1 VRGMRTAT
9 TLLAGLLCLVWLMVA
24 PHAVAAAQTHPSS
37 ASGDASVEAGGALW
51 THWQLFTVVRSLA
64 ADGDS
69 IWVGTDNGLM
79 RFYPK
84 TEEKSVYGTSN
95 GLLSSVVLFVKV
107 APDGRARQF
116 PPGRQSD
123 GGQVWVGTAGGG
135 LSRFDGSQWTF
146 YTPYGYGSSLQYDA
160 SWTRWPHDR
169 GIGDLWVYNVAF
181 DPHGT
186 MWAATWKGLSRFD
199 GSGFHTFTVADGLV
213 DKWVYTLAIDRNGR
227 IWAGTEGGVTRYDP
241 RPAATRAARWVS
253 WTNHDGVGAPAP
265 PVAPESAEASYDT
278 GTAAVGRHHTPG
290 GPKDVSRR
298 VNPNYISSS
307 LFDRQGRLWVGT
319 MGGGLARFDGKRW
332 TSYTTKEGLSG
343 DVVYAMTL
351 DEKRNVLWI
360 GTNEGVTRY
369 DFKTFTNFR
378 KDDGLF
384 AGAVYAVAVDPAGD
398 KWFGSYGQVSRYRGK

>member
-1 VRGMRTAT
+1 MGMRTAST
-9 TLLAGLLCLVWLMVA
+9 ILAGLFCLLWLMVA
-24 PHAVAAAQTHPSS
+24 PHAGAAVQTHPASTPGGVSS
-37 ASGDASVEAGGALW
+37 ASGGGVGGELW

-84 TEEKSVYGTSN
+84 TEEKAVYGTAN
-95 GLLSSVVLFVKV
+95 GLLSSVVLFVKI
-107 APDGRARQF
+107 APDGR
-116 PPGRQSD
+116 
-123 GGQVWVGTAGGG
+123 VWAGTAGGG
-135 LSRFDGSQWTF
+135 LSRFDGSRWTF

-160 SWTRWPHDR
+160 SWTRWPHGR
-169 GIGDLWVYNVAF
+169 GIGDLWVYTVAF

-199 GSGFHTFTVADGLV
+199 GNGFHTFTVADGLV
-213 DKWVYTLAIDRNGR
+213 DKWVYTLAIDRTGR

-241 RPAATRAARWVS
+241 SRAAPGGARWVS
-253 WTNHDGVGAPAP
+253 WTNKDGVGAPAP
-265 PVAPESAEASYDT
+265 TVTPQSGETSYSDDSAA
-278 GTAAVGRHHTPG
+278 GGRHHTPG
-290 GPKDVSRR
+290 GPKDISRAI
-298 VNPNYISSS
+298 NPNYISSS
-307 LFDRQGRLWVGT
+307 LFDREGRLWVGT

-351 DEKRNVLWI
+351 DKKRNVLWI

-369 DFKTFTNFR
+369 DFHTFTNFH

>member
-1 VRGMRTAT
+1 MIRR
-9 TLLAGLLCLVWLMVA
+9 LFVA
-24 PHAVAAAQTHPSS
+24 PWLGLSLLLWASPAAVAAEPS
-37 ASGDASVEAGGALW
+37 ELW

-64 ADGDS
+64 ADRDS
-69 IWVGTDNGLM
+69 IWVGTDHGLM

-84 TEEKSVYGTSN
+84 TQEKDIYTTQN

-107 APDGRARQF
+107 APDGR
-116 PPGRQSD
+116 
-123 GGQVWVGTAGGG
+123 VWAGTAGGG
-135 LSRFDGSQWTF
+135 LSRFDGAGWTF
-146 YTPYGYGSSLQYDA
+146 YTPYGYGSSLNYDA
-160 SWTRWPHDR
+160 NWTRWPRGR

-199 GSGFHTFTVADGLV
+199 GKGFHTFTVADGLV
-213 DKWVYTLAIDRNGR
+213 DKWVYTLAIDRDGR

-241 RPAATRAARWVS
+241 RPAATRAARWSS

-265 PVAPESAEASYDT
+265 PVTPESTEASYY
-278 GTAAVGRHHTPG
+278 APNRHHAAG
-290 GPKDVSRR
+290 GPKDISRP
-298 VNPNYISSS
+298 VNPNYVSSS
-307 LFDRQGRLWVGT
+307 LFDREGRLWVGT

-343 DVVYAMTL
+343 DVVYAMAL

-360 GTNEGVTRY
+360 GTNEGVSRY
-369 DFKTFTNFR
+369 DFRTFTNFR

-398 KWFGSYGQVSRYRGK
+398 KWFGSYGQVSRYRGE